1 MRCSYFQWI
10 HQAPKANF
18 VPKTAT
24 RSALKKRLKDMV
36 QERMQKRPKVEM
48 KEPLEDLCFLKNF
61 A

>member
-36 QERMQKRPKVEM
+36 QERRQKRPKVEYD
-48 KEPLEDLCFLKNF
+48 ETIGEFVFP
-61 A
+61 